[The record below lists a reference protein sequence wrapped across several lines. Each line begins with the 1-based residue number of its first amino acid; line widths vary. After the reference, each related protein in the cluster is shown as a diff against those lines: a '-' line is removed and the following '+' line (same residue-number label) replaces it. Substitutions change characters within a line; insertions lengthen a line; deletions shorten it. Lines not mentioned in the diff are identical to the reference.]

1 MQGRRIIAPCPRA
14 VKKREAGSIV
24 GVRVA
29 VVGGTGYAGGEL
41 LRILYQHEGARVTY
55 VASRSQVGQRLD
67 DVHPYLTGCYDLS
80 FDAIDPDKLAAAADV
95 AFLAVPHGASM
106 ELVPQL
112 LERGMRVVDLGAD
125 FRLAD
130 AAAYEYWY
138 KAPHTKTDLLAEA
151 VYGLPEMHREQIR
164 TARLVA
170 NPGCY
175 PTAVLLA
182 AAPLVHLGV
191 IDAADVT
198 VSAVTGV
205 SGAGGTPGPLY
216 HYPERTENVQAYGVP
231 GHRHTAEMEQ
241 GIGRMLEARGG
252 GPANVTFV
260 PHLVPMSRGIL
271 ATLNVR
277 LAQNMATKDVL
288 SVMRSYWRTEPFVKV
303 LGEERLPTTKSV
315 AGSNFCHVT
324 ARVDARTGRLVVL
337 SAIDNL
343 VKGAAG
349 QAIQNMNIMYGLDET
364 TGLKAPGLYP

>member
-1 MQGRRIIAPCPRA
+1 M
-14 VKKREAGSIV
+14 

-29 VVGGTGYAGGEL
+29 IVGGTGYAGGEL
-41 LRILYQHEGARVTY
+41 LRILYRHEGARVTY
-55 VASRSQVGQRLD
+55 VASRSQVGQKVD
-67 DVHPYLTGCYDLS
+67 DVHPYLAGCYDLS
-80 FDAIDPDKLAAAADV
+80 FSAIDPGPLAAAADV
-95 AFLAVPHGASM
+95 VFLAVPHGASM
-106 ELVPQL
+106 ELAPQL
-112 LERGMRVVDLGAD
+112 LERGVRVVDLGAD

-130 AAAYEYWY
+130 GAAYEYWY
-138 KAPHTKTDLLAEA
+138 KAPHTEADALAEA

-175 PTAVLLA
+175 PTSVLLA
-182 AAPLVHLGV
+182 VAPFVHLGI
-191 IDAADVT
+191 IDAEDVT

-216 HYPERTENVQAYGVP
+216 HYPERTENVQPYGVP

-241 GIGRMLEARGG
+241 GIARLLEARGG
-252 GPANVTFV
+252 GKPKVSFV

-271 ATLNVR
+271 ATLNLR
-277 LAQNMATKDVL
+277 LVQPMATKDVL

-303 LGEERLPTTKSV
+303 LGEDRLPATKPV

-324 ARVDARTGRLVVL
+324 ARADERTGRLVVL

-349 QAIQNMNIMYGLDET
+349 QAVQNMNIMFGLDET